1 MSLAN
6 VNRRDL
12 LKSFAGSALISQ
24 VEARRSRP
32 LNFVFVLID
41 DLGWHDTGPYGNTFV
56 DTPNLDRFARES
68 VSFTDA
74 YAACPVCSPTR
85 ASILTGKYPA
95 RLQLTDWI
103 PGRRAWPT
111 ARLRTPAFKQALP
124 LEEITLAEALKPKS
138 YTSAAIGKW
147 HLGGNGLGPLE
158 QGFDRNVGGTA
169 AGSPPTYFGPLE
181 LPNLQLRAGEFLTKR
196 LAEESIRFMDEN
208 VARPFFLYHAS
219 FSVHIPLQAPPDLLS
234 KYKARSTGDVDPT
247 YCAMIESTDQSIGA
261 LLKTIDASASADRTV
276 VVFFS
281 DNGGVR
287 FQEKRRNPITN
298 NAPLRAGKGHL
309 FEGGIREPLLIRW
322 PGLTR
327 AGTSIDTPVSSI
339 DFFPTFTGAAGVEH
353 GPVDGLDLRPLLRGQ
368 TIPERPLFW
377 HYPHYSD
384 QGGRPSG
391 AVRLGDW
398 KLIEFFE
405 DGHLELFNLRSD
417 TGEQRNLAL
426 REKGRATQLL
436 TLLRDWRSSVRAAMP
451 TANPE
456 FNPATASENLTGYEP
471 PTPPVPAL
479 P

>member
-1 MSLAN
+1 MSSPHL
-6 VNRRDL
+6 NRRDL
-12 LKSFAGSALISQ
+12 LKSFVGSALASQ
-24 VEARRSRP
+24 GYAQPSRP

-41 DLGWHDTGPYGNTFV
+41 DLGWHDTGPYGNTVV
-56 DTPNLDRFARES
+56 DTPNLNRFARES
-68 VSFTDA
+68 VRFTNA

-103 PGRRAWPT
+103 PGRKAWPT

-124 LEEITLAEALKPKS
+124 LAEITLAEALKSKG
-138 YTSAAIGKW
+138 YTGAAIGKW
-147 HLGGNGLGPLE
+147 HLGGDGFGPLQ
-158 QGFDRNVGGTA
+158 QGFDRNIGGTA

-181 LPNLQLRAGEFLTKR
+181 LPNLQLGPGEFLTKR
-196 LAEESIRFMDEN
+196 LADESIRFMDEN
-208 VARPFFLYHAS
+208 LPRPFFLYHAS
-219 FSVHIPLQAPPDLLS
+219 FSVHIPLQAPPDLVA
-234 KYKARSTGDVDPT
+234 KYKDRATGDLDPT

-261 LLKTIDASASADRTV
+261 LLKAIDGSGLAEHTV

-287 FQEKRRNPITN
+287 FQERRRTPITN

-309 FEGGIREPLLIRW
+309 FEGGIREPLLVRW
-322 PGLTR
+322 PGLTK

-339 DFFPTFTGAAGVEH
+339 DFFPTFTAAAGVEH
-353 GPVDGLDLRPLLRGQ
+353 GLVDGVDLRPLLSGQ

-391 AVRLGDW
+391 AVRLGEW

-405 DGHLELFNLRSD
+405 DGRLELFNLGSD
-417 TGEQRNLAL
+417 IGERRNLAG
-426 REKGRATQLL
+426 REKARAIQLL
-436 TLLRDWRSSVRAAMP
+436 TLLRDWRSSVKAAMP
-451 TANPE
+451 TVNPQ
-456 FNPATASENLTGYEP
+456 FDPATASENLSGYEP
-471 PTPPVPAL
+471 ATPPA
-479 P
+479 